1 MLPAPTIDKNLFENR
16 NKTNISKHSKHQ
28 VCARV
33 LFKFQNDCVNCG
45 RIILFPLSEF
55 LSLHCQF
62 NLLYTAQEISAIS
75 NYYIGA
81 VDHTHARARLAPQIW
96 DLARSRVFSQ
106 SARRVRAVENWRR

>member
-45 RIILFPLSEF
+45 RIILFPLLEF

-75 NYYIGA
+75 NYRRGGYVQSKIGA
-81 VDHTHARARLAPQIW
+81 DNRSAVNQFWIFYQIQTLAKKIW
-96 DLARSRVFSQ
+96 TRQANF
-106 SARRVRAVENWRR
+106 